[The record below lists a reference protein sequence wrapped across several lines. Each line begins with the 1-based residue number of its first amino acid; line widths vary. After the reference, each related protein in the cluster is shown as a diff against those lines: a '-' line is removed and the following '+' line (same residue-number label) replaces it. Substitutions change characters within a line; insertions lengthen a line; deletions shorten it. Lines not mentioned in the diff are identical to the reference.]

1 MQISDQWVY
10 ASDNSLA
17 DDAPS
22 NTTLSY
28 TPDSNDIG
36 QQLVCVETAYDPSTG
51 GTASVMSVP
60 TAAVAPEA
68 SATITQYSPALAGN
82 IGEGVSGVS
91 VTATLMRGSTA
102 AGYTAIASGTD
113 QTDSTGDWQITL
125 APTLGA
131 ASDAFGATGDELILA
146 YDPSTATPGTTA
158 PADATFTLGQNAS
171 FEDEASISS
180 DGTVISSADVTNCS
194 TLQFIIDGAAQPTSP
209 NKGTGD
215 CQWSRG
221 KPLRDSNHVQAAET
235 AQVSI
240 DSTSDVADLT
250 TVDDVGLVGVP
261 ASATIGV
268 NNAPTCTA
276 DYVYGT
282 VTCGPL
288 NDQNFTI
295 TAGADGQVPLATTK
309 NANGTYTGTATIDD
323 MAPGLQITLTEAPG
337 NLLVTQLSIN
347 RVLTMLTVGTL
358 TVDAGLQSTSGPTQ
372 LPIADGGVCDAGKL
386 VGSTDASGLC
396 DGSSTVPSGL
406 GAGPFTEFDDLSGGA
421 TVLNIPSLGDF
432 IPATDASMPGG
443 PWTAYALISGPGSP
457 AQNLV
462 AVPGVVLQ
470 IVPRGSSK
478 PIFTQALKP
487 VPNPDGPYVLGPVG
501 QTLPVGL
508 YWAVFTLDGFQR
520 GHRLVGDDVRPAGC
534 GSWSRRADGRHRR
547 DGSPGARR

>member
-1 MQISDQWVY
+1 M
-10 ASDNSLA
+10 
-17 DDAPS
+17 
-22 NTTLSY
+22 
-28 TPDSNDIG
+28 
-36 QQLVCVETAYDPSTG
+36 
-51 GTASVMSVP
+51 
-60 TAAVAPEA
+60 
-68 SATITQYSPALAGN
+68 
-82 IGEGVSGVS
+82 S

-276 DYVYGT
+276 DYVYGRS
-282 VTCGPL
+282 P
-288 NDQNFTI
+288 
-295 TAGADGQVPLATTK
+295 
-309 NANGTYTGTATIDD
+309 
-323 MAPGLQITLTEAPG
+323 
-337 NLLVTQLSIN
+337 
-347 RVLTMLTVGTL
+347 
-358 TVDAGLQSTSGPTQ
+358 
-372 LPIADGGVCDAGKL
+372 
-386 VGSTDASGLC
+386 
-396 DGSSTVPSGL
+396 
-406 GAGPFTEFDDLSGGA
+406 AGPSTTRTSR
-421 TVLNIPSLGDF
+421 
-432 IPATDASMPGG
+432 
-443 PWTAYALISGPGSP
+443 SP
-457 AQNLV
+457 R
-462 AVPGVVLQ
+462 VPMARS
-470 IVPRGSSK
+470 P
-478 PIFTQALKP
+478 
-487 VPNPDGPYVLGPVG
+487 
-501 QTLPVGL
+501 
-508 YWAVFTLDGFQR
+508 
-520 GHRLVGDDVRPAGC
+520 
-534 GSWSRRADGRHRR
+534 SRRPRMQTGLTPAPPRSMTWRPDFRSRSPRR
-547 DGSPGARR
+547 RATCS